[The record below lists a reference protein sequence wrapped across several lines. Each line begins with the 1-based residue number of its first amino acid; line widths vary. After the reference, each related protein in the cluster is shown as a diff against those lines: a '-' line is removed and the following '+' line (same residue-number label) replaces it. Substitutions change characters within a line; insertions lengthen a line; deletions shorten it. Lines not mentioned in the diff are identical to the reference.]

1 MLLKRMF
8 KIRVFLIKLEMV
20 ECLRFVFVCLFC
32 FLYLSACT
40 PDIFTDRNIV
50 IKVEDRV
57 FTSEDLEKMVN
68 IVAFENDVTKKTV
81 WSSINSL
88 IDKVVDDSL
97 VLQYG
102 KDKGITLSEIELIH
116 EVEDIAKDY
125 PSGSFKEI
133 LIARCIDYDEWVE
146 RVKEQKVIKKIL
158 EKKTETLSPISHS
171 LIADYYKEH
180 AMKFRQPA
188 RAHVIQLVSRTNED
202 AEALLGRIRSGEELA
217 DLAKQESIYSTN
229 LNGHGINWL
238 NKDALPEPLS
248 EVVFSIPIGEV
259 SDIIETAYGYHIIKV
274 LEREPESHKGILEV
288 KMEIEKILLEEKR
301 EELYQKWLEEL
312 RENYN
317 IKINYALLEKIILK
331 NENN

>member
-1 MLLKRMF
+1 
-8 KIRVFLIKLEMV
+8 MV
-20 ECLRFVFVCLFC
+20 EYLSFVLVCLFC
-32 FLYLSACT
+32 FPYLSACV
-40 PDIFTDRNIV
+40 PDTFTDRNIV
-50 IKVEDRV
+50 IKVEDRL

-68 IVAFENDVTKKTV
+68 IVAFENDVPKKTV

-146 RVKEQKVIKKIL
+146 RIKEQKLIKKII
-158 EKKTETLSPISHS
+158 EKKTETLPLISHN
-171 LIADYYKEH
+171 LIADYYREH
-180 AMKFRQPA
+180 AVKFRQPA
-188 RAHVIQLVSRTNED
+188 RANVIQLVSRTSED
-202 AEALLGRIRSGEELA
+202 AEALLERIRGGEELA

-229 LNGHGINWL
+229 LNGHGINWIK
-238 NKDALPEPLS
+238 KDALPEPLS

-288 KMEIEKILLEEKR
+288 KEEIEKILLEEKR

-312 RENYN
+312 RENFN
-317 IKINYALLEKIILK
+317 VTINYGLLEKITLK
-331 NENN
+331 NETN

>member
-1 MLLKRMF
+1 
-8 KIRVFLIKLEMV
+8 MV
-20 ECLRFVFVCLFC
+20 EYLRFVLVCLF
-32 FLYLSACT
+32 FFPYLSSCVPET
-40 PDIFTDRNIV
+40 FTDRNIV
-50 IKVEDRV
+50 IKVEDRL

-68 IVAFENDVTKKTV
+68 IVAFENDVPKKTV

-102 KDKGITLSEIELIH
+102 KDKGITLSETELIN

-125 PSGSFKEI
+125 PSGSFKET

-146 RVKEQKVIKKIL
+146 RVKEQKLIKKII
-158 EKKTETLSPISHS
+158 EKKTETLSLISHS

-188 RAHVIQLVSRTNED
+188 RAHVIQLVSKTSED
-202 AEALLGRIRSGEELA
+202 AKSLLERIRGGEELA

-229 LNGHGINWL
+229 LNGHGIKWI

-259 SDIIETAYGYHIIKV
+259 SDIIETVYGYHIIKV
-274 LEREPESHKGILEV
+274 LERKPESHKGILEV
-288 KMEIEKILLEEKR
+288 KEEIEKILLEEKR
-301 EELYQKWLEEL
+301 EEVYQKWLEEL

-317 IKINYALLEKIILK
+317 VTINYGLLEKIALR

>member
-1 MLLKRMF
+1 LLKRMF

-20 ECLRFVFVCLFC
+20 ECLRFVLVCLFC

-57 FTSEDLEKMVN
+57 FTTEDLERMVN

-125 PSGSFKEI
+125 PSDSFKEI

-158 EKKTETLSPISHS
+158 DKKTETLSPISHS

-180 AMKFRQPA
+180 TMKFRQPA
-188 RAHVIQLVSRTNED
+188 RAHVIQLVSKTNED

-229 LNGHGINWL
+229 LNGHRINWL
-238 NKDALPEPLS
+238 HKDALPEPLS

-274 LEREPESHKGILEV
+274 LEREPESHKGILDV

-301 EELYQKWLEEL
+301 EEFYQKWLEEL

-317 IKINYALLEKIILK
+317 IKINYALLEKITLK